1 MILLFS
7 RQILWY
13 KSNIIDAHDV
23 VFAAVPHHSSH
34 PRRDLVASGFPKSW
48 AVAVRDE
55 PAVKNRIMSA
65 QMRERDNIVLNDVD
79 PPK

>member
-1 MILLFS
+1 M
-7 RQILWY
+7 
-13 KSNIIDAHDV
+13 
-23 VFAAVPHHSSH
+23 
-34 PRRDLVASGFPKSW
+34 

-79 PPK
+79 PPE